1 MNYDNLTDEELIRIA
16 DGQSGL
22 IKVLSERLE
31 MRLRDMEDLSRT
43 MPDPK
48 QLNLFEDDD
57 ALHTNR
63 NAKDIASLGP
73 TRNN

>member
-1 MNYDNLTDEELIRIA
+1 MNYDNLTDEELIRVA

-31 MRLRDMEDLSRT
+31 MRLRDMQDLAHT

-48 QLNLFEDDD
+48 QLNLFEDD
-57 ALHTNR
+57 
-63 NAKDIASLGP
+63 NA
-73 TRNN
+73 

>member
-1 MNYDNLTDEELIRIA
+1 MNYDNLTDEELIRFA
-16 DGQSGL
+16 EGHTGL

-57 ALHTNR
+57 A
-63 NAKDIASLGP
+63 
-73 TRNN
+73 

>member
-1 MNYDNLTDEELIRIA
+1 MNYDNLTDEELIRVA
-16 DGQSGL
+16 DGHSGL

-48 QLNLFEDDD
+48 QLNLFKDDD
-57 ALHTNR
+57 A
-63 NAKDIASLGP
+63 
-73 TRNN
+73 

>member
-1 MNYDNLTDEELIRIA
+1 MNYDNLTDKELIRIA
-16 DGQSGL
+16 DGHTGL

-48 QLNLFEDDD
+48 QLNLFEDD
-57 ALHTNR
+57 
-63 NAKDIASLGP
+63 NA
-73 TRNN
+73 

>member
-1 MNYDNLTDEELIRIA
+1 MNYDNMTDEELIRFA
-16 DGQSGL
+16 DGHSGL

-31 MRLRDMEDLSRT
+31 MRLRDMEDLSHT

-57 ALHTNR
+57 A
-63 NAKDIASLGP
+63 
-73 TRNN
+73 